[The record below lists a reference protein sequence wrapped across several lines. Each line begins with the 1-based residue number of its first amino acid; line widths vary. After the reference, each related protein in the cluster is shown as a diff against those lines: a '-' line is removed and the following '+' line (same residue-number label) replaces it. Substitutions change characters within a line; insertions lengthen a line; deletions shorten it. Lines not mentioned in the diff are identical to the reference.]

1 MDPDRLARLH
11 RIAVAY
17 HEEELELLR
26 KLARIP
32 APTGHEERRAKFV
45 ADWLRAQ
52 GAPRVEVTPEHNV
65 LCLLAPDL
73 ESPDKKN
80 RAAGDDTA
88 DAADAAAH
96 LPAPDLDVFA
106 AHLDVVFDDTD
117 ALPLHEDEHRIYA
130 PGVGDDTANLVGL
143 LMATKYLIHHPAA
156 LHGRHVLMVAN
167 VGEEGLGNL
176 LGTKALFRHAAPRVR
191 SFTTFDL
198 YLPQCISVAV
208 GSRRWRIRVRTQ
220 GGHSYQN
227 FGRPNAVERLCALI
241 EHLYHDP
248 LPADLPARVTY
259 NVGHIEGGTT
269 VNAIAA
275 TAEVLY
281 ECRSTSEEALT
292 LMAARLE
299 KTIEA
304 LRVEDE
310 EGDQGVEITVESI
323 GVRPGN
329 ASHQPAAQTILSRL
343 AARTV
348 ADITGEQPDTAP
360 ASTDANVPLSLG
372 IPADCVGAVRGALL
386 HTRDEWIDKDSL
398 VDGLSVILSLMT
410 EARHAEAQTR

>member
-11 RIAVAY
+11 RIATSY

-26 KLARIP
+26 RLARIP
-32 APTGHEERRAKFV
+32 APTGHEEKRAKFV
-45 ADWLRAQ
+45 ADWLREQ
-52 GAPRVEVTPEHNV
+52 GAPHVVVTPEHNV

-73 ESPDKKN
+73 GLKKGPLLEKIE
-80 RAAGDDTA
+80 AGIEA
-88 DAADAAAH
+88 KKEQVK
-96 LPAPDLDVFA
+96 APDLDVFA

-117 ALPLHEDEHRIYA
+117 ALPLHEDDKRIYA
-130 PGVGDDTANLVGL
+130 PGIGDDTANLVGL
-143 LMATKYLIHHPAA
+143 LMATKYLIKHPAA

-176 LGTKALFRHAAPRVR
+176 LGTKALFKQSAPRVR

-227 FGRPNAVERLCALI
+227 FGRPSAIEHLCGLV

-248 LPADLPARVTY
+248 LPEDLPARVTY
-259 NVGHIEGGTT
+259 NVGRIEGGTS

-275 TAEVLY
+275 GATALY
-281 ECRSTSEEALT
+281 ECRSTSEEALEMMAERLERT
-292 LMAARLE
+292 VEAAR
-299 KTIEA
+299 
-304 LRVEDE
+304 E
-310 EGDQGVEITVESI
+310 EGVEISVESI

-329 ASHQPAAQTILSRL
+329 AKHQPAAQRL
-343 AARTV
+343 VATRAARTV
-348 ADITGEQPDTAP
+348 AEITGQKPDTAP

-398 VDGLSVILSLMT
+398 IDGLSVILSLMT
-410 EARHAEAQTR
+410 EKRQAKDEELRAS